1 MNTNSDFPEQSM
13 THCRW
18 CNAPIKQTDK
28 ICKHCHEYQDL
39 KYQPKVS
46 LVDSTLSTSDWF
58 IIFFFQIFGIPAA
71 IVHFYNG
78 QKARGKKLIIY
89 TVIFSMFYIFTI
101 LSINS
106 IFSTTI
112 KVLKMVNIN

>member
-1 MNTNSDFPEQSM
+1 MNTNSPSSGQDM

-18 CNAPIKQTDK
+18 CNAPIKQADK

-39 KYQPKVS
+39 NDLPKIS

-58 IIFFFQIFGIPAA
+58 IIFFMQFLGIPAA
-71 IVHFYNG
+71 IVHFYSG
-78 QKARGKKLIIY
+78 QKARAKKLVIY
-89 TVIFSMFYIFTI
+89 TLFFTLIYILSY

-106 IFSTTI
+106 IFSTTLKI
-112 KVLKMVNIN
+112 LKMVNAY